1 MKKIVFLFALMI
13 AGLPSAVFCADRM
26 ERTAIIIGNAGAR
39 WEVKD
44 LYVFT
49 VPGGFPKSRFLLT
62 VVTDTFRVAI
72 PPENLISIEVKGEK
86 SEIRYRWMGQE
97 QTVSGKITSEQISG
111 MSAGGYVPFK
121 ISELKKL
128 TFKEGSADMKEEKP
142 PPYRYETTLLL
153 SDGTRVPVANLIR
166 ISSQAYR
173 AKPSIGMQ
181 EGGTAFTQY
190 NDVGFLQ
197 GKAAP
202 TIKFEDIK
210 SMEFP
215 TENSITLTLRQE
227 VGDTAKEIEISAG
240 NKGKRDPDLEILLGD
255 ELDDFDFDEEEE
267 DAGKLLPK
275 NWTYGFTGIY
285 DKGYFFIYS
294 SCVKA
299 IEFGFEQR

>member
-13 AGLPSAVFCADRM
+13 AGLSSAVFCADRI
-26 ERTAIIIGNAGAR
+26 ERTAIIVANAGAR

-49 VPGGFPKSRFLLT
+49 IPEGFPKSRFLLT

-97 QTVSGKITSEQISG
+97 KAVSGKITSEQISG

-128 TFKEGSADMKEEKP
+128 TFKEGSADMQEEKP

-153 SDGTRVPVANLIR
+153 TDGTRIPVANLIR

-190 NDVGFLQ
+190 NDVGFLRE
-197 GKAAP
+197 KSAP

-227 VGDTAKEIEISAG
+227 VGDTAGEVEINAG
-240 NKGKRDPDLEILLGD
+240 DKGKSDPDLEFILGD
-255 ELDDFDFDEEEE
+255 ELDDFDLDEEED

-275 NWTYGFTGIY
+275 NWAYGFTGIY
-285 DKGYFFIYS
+285 AKGYFFIHS
-294 SCVKA
+294 SHLKA
-299 IEFGFEQR
+299 IEFGVENR